1 MGCVFTTFRL
11 RRSQTPKAKTP
22 MIFEKQDYQQECIN
36 NIITLL
42 DGFDFKH
49 HDALNLKDCLSQ
61 FHATCEIPVKNL
73 SGKLNVD
80 ILMET
85 GTGKTFTYLNLIF
98 ALHKAYRQ
106 NKFIIFVPRKPI
118 LESVKQNIRLTK
130 DYFYLEFK
138 RHLKTYTYEGVK
150 SPSNIINHY
159 IKNQDELSVLLLTNS
174 AIDKGEK
181 NILNKNSETLFNTK
195 SIFENI
201 ADLKPISIID
211 EPHLL
216 KGEAFGKYFSKIG
229 ALYFRFGAT
238 FAKEKEHALSNV
250 AFCLDSISAFRNYLV
265 KQIRIHSITQDA
277 QSPFLLNADSKSA
290 KIAFYKA
297 GILKQITLSKGE
309 DLGKINASFNGV
321 SLVKTTKDKAYLSDG
336 TTLEKKSSYKLAQD
350 EISALLEKAIDL
362 HFEKEAFLFDQDI
375 KALSLFFIPKIED
388 FRQIDNK
395 GTPFI
400 KAEFERLYKLKRA
413 SILARENLS
422 PSYKEY
428 LARDFDESGNLRVH
442 QGYFS
447 GDSVALNKGKKESKK
462 EDIEAND
469 IKMILSE
476 KEKLLSFQTP
486 LRFIFSV
493 WALQEGWD
501 NPNIFTLIKLA
512 NSTSETS
519 RHQQVGR
526 GLRIALNQEGKR
538 VTHGFLKGNDNAFY
552 KINHLDM
559 LVSGE
564 EVGFM
569 EGLQKE
575 IETSSFIGVASAL
588 DREILANL
596 GLNERKINQFCDAL
610 ETLNAVEFD
619 GTNNAYKIIAPICE
633 TMQNNEERI
642 KDFLS
647 DEEYHA
653 VLSAFKMAENP
664 TNKRDQIINANQP
677 PEKVKIRQ
685 NLAKEFKELWQ
696 IINAQ
701 SQLSYQNIQKTK
713 LIESIAKAFNESCV
727 MCEAIIF
734 ESKRYDPQTNR
745 IITEPSSTLK
755 IKNYANA
762 LQKEI
767 NMLLLDFAKDERL
780 PLKFTLELYNALN
793 KEHFTN
799 SPKKAFKLLKGI
811 IKDKLHENLLSCVS
825 YGFCQNAFFNTA
837 FDKTDP
843 LYCEDGSPKN
853 EIEKHK
859 LGKYKSA
866 QTPSQN
872 YLYDTIIYDSKI
884 EEEVSKEGMQTLE
897 GKSIEVFAK
906 LPKFKIPTPYKNY
919 EPDFAYLLKDEK
931 GAKIFFVCETK
942 GYEKESDIPQDE
954 KRKMDYAKKFFET
967 LSQNLKNAKKEIRVV
982 FATRINKQDLLS
994 ALKNALKET
1003 P

>member
-1 MGCVFTTFRL
+1 
-11 RRSQTPKAKTP
+11 

-42 DGFDFKH
+42 DGFDFKR

-61 FHATCEIPVKNL
+61 FHTACEIPVKNL

-80 ILMET
+80 VLMET

-98 ALHKAYRQ
+98 VLHKAYGQ
-106 NKFIIFVPRKPI
+106 NKFIIFVPRKAI

-138 RHLKTYTYEGVK
+138 RHLKTYTYEGAK

-174 AIDKGEK
+174 AIDKEG

-216 KGEAFGKYFSKIG
+216 KGEAFGKYFGKIG

-238 FAKEKEHALSNV
+238 FAQEKEHALSNV

-265 KQIRIHSITQDA
+265 KQIRIHSVMQDS

-321 SLVKTTKDKAYLSDG
+321 SLVKITKDKAYLSDG
-336 TTLEKKSSYKLAQD
+336 TTLEKASYKLTQD
-350 EISALLEKAIDL
+350 EISTLLEKAIDL

-400 KAEFERLYKLKRA
+400 KTEFERLYKLKRT

-428 LARDFDESGNLRVH
+428 LKRDFDESGNLRVH

-447 GDSVALNKGKKESKK
+447 GDSIALNKGKKESSK
-462 EDIEAND
+462 ENIEAND

-564 EVGFM
+564 EVGFI

-575 IETSSFIGVASAL
+575 IEASSFIGGGSAL
-588 DREILANL
+588 DREILAKL
-596 GLNERKINQFCDAL
+596 GLNEKKINQFCDAL

-619 GTNNAYKIIAPICE
+619 ETNNAYKIIAPICE

-642 KDFLS
+642 KRFLS

-653 VLSAFKMAENP
+653 VLSAFKIAENP
-664 TNKRDQIINANQP
+664 TNKRDQVINANQSQ
-677 PEKVKIRQ
+677 EKVKIRQ

-696 IINAQ
+696 TINAQ
-701 SQLSYQNIQKTK
+701 SRINYQNIQKTK
-713 LIESIAKAFNESCV
+713 LIESIAKTFNESCV

-734 ESKRYDPQTNR
+734 ESQWYDPKTNR
-745 IITEPSSTLK
+745 IITEPSSALK
-755 IKNYANA
+755 TKNYANA

-767 NMLLLDFAKDERL
+767 NALLLDFAKDELL

-799 SPKKAFKLLKGI
+799 SPKNAFKLLKGI

-825 YGFCQNAFFNTA
+825 YEFCQNAFSNTA

-843 LYCEDGSPKN
+843 LYCEDGSPKT
-853 EIEKHK
+853 EIEKHQ
-859 LGKYKSA
+859 LGKYKSV

-884 EEEVSKEGMQTLE
+884 EEEVSKESVQTLE

-919 EPDFAYLLKDEK
+919 EPDFAYLIKDEK

-954 KRKMDYAKKFFET
+954 KRKMDYAKIFFKT
-967 LSQNLKNAKKEIRVV
+967 LSQNLKNAKIRVV
-982 FATRINKQDLLS
+982 FATRINQQDLFNT
-994 ALKNALKET
+994 LKNALKET

>member
-1 MGCVFTTFRL
+1 
-11 RRSQTPKAKTP
+11 
-22 MIFEKQDYQQECIN
+22 MIFEKQDYQQECVN

-49 HDALNLKDCLSQ
+49 HDALNLKDCLNQ
-61 FHATCEIPVKNL
+61 FHTACEIPVKNL

-80 ILMET
+80 VLMET

-98 ALHKAYRQ
+98 ALHKAYGQ
-106 NKFIIFVPRKPI
+106 NKFIIFVPRKAI

-138 RHLKTYTYEGVK
+138 RHLKTYTYEGDK
-150 SPSNIINHY
+150 SQSNIINHY

-181 NILNKNSETLFNTK
+181 NILNKNSENLFNAK

-216 KGEAFGKYFSKIG
+216 KGEAFGKYFGKIG
-229 ALYFRFGAT
+229 TLYFRFGAT
-238 FAKEKEHALSNV
+238 FAQEKEHALSNV

-265 KQIRIHSITQDA
+265 KQIRIHSVMQDS

-321 SLVKTTKDKAYLSDG
+321 SLVKITKDKAYLSDG
-336 TTLEKKSSYKLAQD
+336 ATLEKASYKLTQD
-350 EISALLEKAIDL
+350 EISTLLEKAIDL
-362 HFEKEAFLFDQDI
+362 HFEKEASLFDKNI

-395 GTPFI
+395 GAPFI
-400 KAEFERLYKLKRA
+400 KTEFERLYKLKRA
-413 SILARENLS
+413 SILADAGLS

-447 GDSVALNKGKKESKK
+447 GDSVALNKGRKESNK
-462 EDIEAND
+462 ESIEAND

-501 NPNIFTLIKLA
+501 NPNIFTLVKLA

-526 GLRIALNQEGKR
+526 GLRIALNQESKC
-538 VTHGFLKGNDNAFY
+538 VTHGFLKGNDDAFY
-552 KINHLDM
+552 EINHLDM

-575 IETSSFIGVASAL
+575 IEASSFIGGGNTL
-588 DREILANL
+588 DREDLAKL

-619 GTNNAYKIIAPICE
+619 ETNNAYKIIAPICE
-633 TMQNNEERI
+633 TMQNNEKTI

-647 DEEYHA
+647 DEEYFA

-664 TNKRDQIINANQP
+664 TNKRNQVINANQSQ
-677 PEKVKIRQ
+677 EKVKIRQ

-696 IINAQ
+696 TINAQ
-701 SQLSYQNIQKTK
+701 SRISYQNIQKTK
-713 LIESIAKAFNESCV
+713 LIESIAKAFNESHV
-727 MCEAIIF
+727 SAEVIKF
-734 ESKRYDPQTNR
+734 ESQWYDPQTNR
-745 IITEPSSTLK
+745 IITEPSSALK
-755 IKNYANA
+755 TKNYANA

-767 NMLLLDFAKDERL
+767 NALLLDFAKDESL

-799 SPKKAFKLLKGI
+799 SPKNAFKLLKGI
-811 IKDKLHENLLSCVS
+811 IKDELHANLLSCVS
-825 YGFCQNAFFNTA
+825 YEFCQNAFSNTA

-843 LYCEDGSPKN
+843 LYFEYGSPKN
-853 EIEKHK
+853 EVEKHQ

-884 EEEVSKEGMQTLE
+884 EEEVSKEQVKVE

-919 EPDFAYLLKDEK
+919 EPDFAYLIKDEK

-942 GYEKESDIPQDE
+942 GYEKESDIPKDE
-954 KRKMDYAKKFFET
+954 QRKIEYAKKFFET
-967 LSQNLKNAKKEIRVV
+967 LSQNLKNAKIRVV
-982 FATRINKQDLLS
+982 FATRINQQDLLS
-994 ALKNALKET
+994 ALKNALKDT
-1003 P
+1003 Q

>member
-1 MGCVFTTFRL
+1 
-11 RRSQTPKAKTP
+11 

-61 FHATCEIPVKNL
+61 FHTACEISVKNL

-80 ILMET
+80 VLMET

-98 ALHKAYRQ
+98 ALHKAYGQ
-106 NKFIIFVPRKPI
+106 NKFIIFVPRKAI

-138 RHLKTYTYEGVK
+138 RHLKTYTYEGDK
-150 SPSNIINHY
+150 SQSNIINHY
-159 IKNQDELSVLLLTNS
+159 LKNQDELSVLLLTNS

-181 NILNKNSETLFNTK
+181 NILNKNSENLFNTK

-216 KGEAFGKYFSKIG
+216 KGEAFGKYLYKIG
-229 ALYFRFGAT
+229 TLYFRFGAT

-265 KQIRIHSITQDA
+265 KQVRVHSVMQDA

-321 SLVKTTKDKAYLSDG
+321 SLVKITKDKAYLSDG
-336 TTLEKKSSYKLAQD
+336 ATLEKASYKLAQD
-350 EISALLEKAIDL
+350 EISTLLEKAIDL
-362 HFEKEAFLFDQDI
+362 HFEKEAFLFDENI

-400 KAEFERLYKLKRA
+400 KTEFERLYKLKRA
-413 SILARENLS
+413 SILKNEDLS

-447 GDSVALNKGKKESKK
+447 GDSIALNKGKKESNK
-462 EDIEAND
+462 ENIEAND

-526 GLRIALNQEGKR
+526 GLRIAINQEGKR

-552 KINHLDM
+552 KINYLDM

-564 EVGFM
+564 EVGFI

-575 IETSSFIGVASAL
+575 IEASSFIGGGSAL
-588 DREILANL
+588 DREDLAKL

-619 GTNNAYKIIAPICE
+619 ETNNAYKIIAPIYE
-633 TMQNNEERI
+633 TMQNNEEKI
-642 KDFLS
+642 KSFLS
-647 DEEYHA
+647 DEEYHT
-653 VLSAFKMAENP
+653 VLSAFKMDENP
-664 TNKRDQIINANQP
+664 TNKRDQVINANQSQ
-677 PEKVKIRQ
+677 EKVKIRQ

-696 IINAQ
+696 TINAQ
-701 SQLSYQNIQKTK
+701 SRISYQNIQKTK

-734 ESKRYDPQTNR
+734 ESQWYDPKTNR

-755 IKNYANA
+755 IRDYANA

-767 NMLLLDFAKDERL
+767 NALLLDFAKDERL

-799 SPKKAFKLLKGI
+799 SPKNAFKLLKGI
-811 IKDKLHENLLSCVS
+811 IKDKLHANLLSCVS
-825 YGFCQNAFFNTA
+825 YEFCQNAFSNTA

-843 LYCEDGSPKN
+843 LYFEDGSPKT
-853 EIEKHK
+853 EIEKHQ

-884 EEEVSKEGMQTLE
+884 EEEVSKERVQVE
-897 GKSIEVFAK
+897 YKSIEVFAK

-942 GYEKESDIPQDE
+942 GYEKESDIPPDE

>member
-1 MGCVFTTFRL
+1 
-11 RRSQTPKAKTP
+11 

-42 DGFDFKH
+42 DGFDFKC

-61 FHATCEIPVKNL
+61 FHTACEIPVKNL

-80 ILMET
+80 VLMET

-98 ALHKAYRQ
+98 ALHKAYKQ
-106 NKFIIFVPRKPI
+106 NKFIIFVPRKAI

-138 RHLKTYTYEGVK
+138 RHLKTYTYEGDK
-150 SPSNIINHY
+150 SQSNIINHY

-181 NILNKNSETLFNTK
+181 NILNKNSETLFNAK

-216 KGEAFGKYFSKIG
+216 KGEAFGKYFGKIG
-229 ALYFRFGAT
+229 TLYFRFGAT
-238 FAKEKEHALSNV
+238 FAQEKEHALSNV

-265 KQIRIHSITQDA
+265 KQIRVHSITQDA

-321 SLVKTTKDKAYLSDG
+321 SLVKITKDKAYLSDG
-336 TTLEKKSSYKLAQD
+336 ATLEKASYKLTQD
-350 EISALLEKAIDL
+350 EISTLLEKAIDL

-400 KAEFERLYKLKRA
+400 KTEFERLYKLKRA

-428 LARDFDESGNLRVH
+428 LKRDFDESGNLRVH

-447 GDSVALNKGKKESKK
+447 GDSIALNKGKKESNK
-462 EDIEAND
+462 ESIEAND

-538 VTHGFLKGNDNAFY
+538 VTHGFLKGNDSAFY
-552 KINHLDM
+552 EINHLDM

-575 IETSSFIGVASAL
+575 IEASSFIGGGNTL
-588 DREILANL
+588 DREDLAKL
-596 GLNERKINQFCDAL
+596 GLNERKINQFCDTL

-619 GTNNAYKIIAPICE
+619 ETNNAYKIIAPICE
-633 TMQNNEERI
+633 TMQNNEEVI

-647 DEEYHA
+647 DEEYCA

-664 TNKRDQIINANQP
+664 TNKRDQVINANQSQ
-677 PEKVKIRQ
+677 EKVKIRQ

-696 IINAQ
+696 TINAQ
-701 SQLSYQNIQKTK
+701 SRISYQNIQKTK
-713 LIESIAKAFNESCV
+713 LIESIAKAFNESHV
-727 MCEAIIF
+727 SAEVIKF
-734 ESKRYDPQTNR
+734 ESQWYDPKTNR
-745 IITEPSSTLK
+745 IITEPSSALK
-755 IKNYANA
+755 TKNYANA

-767 NMLLLDFAKDERL
+767 NALLLDFAKDEHL

-799 SPKKAFKLLKGI
+799 SPKNAFKLLKGI
-811 IKDKLHENLLSCVS
+811 IKDELHANLLSCVS
-825 YGFCQNAFFNTA
+825 YEFCQNAFSNTA

-843 LYCEDGSPKN
+843 LYFEDGSPKT
-853 EIEKHK
+853 EIEKHQ
-859 LGKYKSA
+859 LGKYKST

-872 YLYDTIIYDSKI
+872 YLYDAIIYDSKI
-884 EEEVSKEGMQTLE
+884 EEEVSKERVKVE

-919 EPDFAYLLKDEK
+919 EPDFAYLLKDNK

-942 GYEKESDIPQDE
+942 GYEKESDIPKNEQ
-954 KRKMDYAKKFFET
+954 RKIEYAKIFFET
-967 LSQNLKNAKKEIRVV
+967 LSQNLKNAKKEIRVI
-982 FATRINKQDLLS
+982 FATRINQQDLFNT
-994 ALKNALKET
+994 LKNALKDT
-1003 P
+1003 Q

>member
-1 MGCVFTTFRL
+1 
-11 RRSQTPKAKTP
+11 
-22 MIFEKQDYQQECIN
+22 MIFEKQDYQQECIY

-42 DGFDFKH
+42 DGFDFKR

-61 FHATCEIPVKNL
+61 FHAACEIPVKNL

-98 ALHKAYRQ
+98 ALHKAYGQ
-106 NKFIIFVPRKPI
+106 NKFIIFVPRKAI

-159 IKNQDELSVLLLTNS
+159 LKNQDELSVLLLTNS
-174 AIDKGEK
+174 AIDKEG
-181 NILNKNSETLFNTK
+181 NILNKNSENLFNTK

-265 KQIRIHSITQDA
+265 KQIRIHSVMQDV
-277 QSPFLLNADSKSA
+277 QSPSLLNADSKSA

-321 SLVKTTKDKAYLSDG
+321 SLVKTTKDKAYLING
-336 TTLEKKSSYKLAQD
+336 ATLEKASYKLTQD
-350 EISALLEKAIDL
+350 EISTLLEKAIDL
-362 HFEKEAFLFDQDI
+362 HFEKEAFLFDQNI

-388 FRQIDNK
+388 FRSIQSK
-395 GTPFI
+395 GAPPFI
-400 KAEFERLYKLKRA
+400 KTEFERLYKLKRA
-413 SILARENLS
+413 SILTKENLS
-422 PSYKEY
+422 PNYREY
-428 LARDFDESGNLRVH
+428 LKRDFDDSGNLRIH

-447 GDSVALNKGKKESKK
+447 GDSIALNKGKKESSK
-462 EDIEAND
+462 ENIEAND

-486 LRFIFSV
+486 LRFSV

-538 VTHGFLKGNDNAFY
+538 VTHGFLKANDDIFY

-575 IETSSFIGVASAL
+575 IEASSFIGGGSAL
-588 DREILANL
+588 DRENLAKL
-596 GLNERKINQFCDAL
+596 GLNERKIDQFCDAL

-619 GTNNAYKIIAPICE
+619 ETNNAYKIIAPICE
-633 TMQNNEERI
+633 TMQNNEEKI
-642 KDFLS
+642 KSFLS

-653 VLSAFKMAENP
+653 VLSAFKMAEDP

-701 SQLSYQNIQKTK
+701 SQLSYQNIQKNK
-713 LIESIAKAFNESCV
+713 LIESIAKAFNESQV
-727 MCEAIIF
+727 THEVITF
-734 ESKRYDPQTNR
+734 ESKRYDAKTNQ
-745 IITEPSSTLK
+745 IITEQSNTLK

-767 NMLLLDFAKDERL
+767 SALLLDFAKDERL
-780 PLKFTLELYNALN
+780 PLKFTLELYNA
-793 KEHFTN
+793 F
-799 SPKKAFKLLKGI
+799 
-811 IKDKLHENLLSCVS
+811 
-825 YGFCQNAFFNTA
+825 
-837 FDKTDP
+837 
-843 LYCEDGSPKN
+843 
-853 EIEKHK
+853 
-859 LGKYKSA
+859 
-866 QTPSQN
+866 
-872 YLYDTIIYDSKI
+872 
-884 EEEVSKEGMQTLE
+884 
-897 GKSIEVFAK
+897 
-906 LPKFKIPTPYKNY
+906 
-919 EPDFAYLLKDEK
+919 
-931 GAKIFFVCETK
+931 
-942 GYEKESDIPQDE
+942 
-954 KRKMDYAKKFFET
+954 
-967 LSQNLKNAKKEIRVV
+967 
-982 FATRINKQDLLS
+982 
-994 ALKNALKET
+994 
-1003 P
+1003 

>member
-1 MGCVFTTFRL
+1 
-11 RRSQTPKAKTP
+11 

-36 NIITLL
+36 NIVTLL
-42 DGFDFKH
+42 DGFDFKR

-61 FHATCEIPVKNL
+61 FHATCEIPVRNL

-98 ALHKAYRQ
+98 ALHKAYKQ
-106 NKFIIFVPRKPI
+106 NKFIIFVPRKAI

-138 RHLKTYTYEGVK
+138 RHLKTYTYEGDK

-181 NILNKNSETLFNTK
+181 NILNKNSENLFNTK

-250 AFCLDSISAFRNYLV
+250 SFCLDSISAFRNYLV
-265 KQIRIHSITQDA
+265 KQIRIHSVMQDA

-309 DLGKINASFNGV
+309 DLGKIGASFNGV
-321 SLVKTTKDKAYLSDG
+321 SLVKTTKDKAYLSNG
-336 TTLEKKSSYKLAQD
+336 ATLEKASYKLTQD
-350 EISALLEKAIDL
+350 EISTLLEKAIDL
-362 HFEKEAFLFDQDI
+362 HFEKEAFLFEQNI

-400 KAEFERLYKLKRA
+400 KTEFERLYKLKRA
-413 SILARENLS
+413 SILAKEDLS
-422 PSYKEY
+422 PSYREY
-428 LARDFDESGNLRVH
+428 LKRDFDESGNLRVH

-447 GDSVALNKGKKESKK
+447 GDSIAFNKGKKESGK
-462 EDIEAND
+462 ENIEAND

-538 VTHGFLKGNDNAFY
+538 VTHGFLKGNDDAFY

-559 LVSGE
+559 LVSSE

-575 IETSSFIGVASAL
+575 IEASSFIGGGSAL
-588 DREILANL
+588 DREILARL
-596 GLNERKINQFCDAL
+596 GLNERKINKFCDAL

-619 GTNNAYKIIAPICE
+619 ETNNAYKIIAPICE
-633 TMQNNEERI
+633 IMQNNEERI
-642 KDFLS
+642 KSFLS
-647 DEEYHA
+647 DEEYRA
-653 VLSAFKMAENP
+653 VLSAFKMAEDP

-696 IINAQ
+696 TINVQ
-701 SQLSYQNIQKTK
+701 SQLSYQNIQKNK
-713 LIESIAKAFNESCV
+713 LIESIVKAFNESHV

-734 ESKRYDPQTNR
+734 ESKRYDAKTNK
-745 IITEPSSTLK
+745 IITEQSNTLK
-755 IKNYANA
+755 IKNYAND

-767 NMLLLDFAKDERL
+767 NALLLDFAKDERL

-799 SPKKAFKLLKGI
+799 SPKKAFKLLKDI
-811 IKDKLHENLLSCVS
+811 IKDKLHANLLSCVS
-825 YGFCQNAFFNTA
+825 YGFCQNAFSNTT

-866 QTPSQN
+866 QTPSPN

-884 EEEVSKEGMQTLE
+884 EEEVSKERVQTLE
-897 GKSIEVFAK
+897 GKSVEVFAK

-919 EPDFAYLLKDEK
+919 EPDFAYLIKDEK

-942 GYEKESDIPQDE
+942 GYEKESDIPPDE

-1003 P
+1003 L

>member
-1 MGCVFTTFRL
+1 
-11 RRSQTPKAKTP
+11 

-42 DGFDFKH
+42 DGFDFKC

-61 FHATCEIPVKNL
+61 FHTACEIPVKNL

-80 ILMET
+80 VLMET

-98 ALHKAYRQ
+98 ALHKAYKQ
-106 NKFIIFVPRKPI
+106 NKFIIFVPRKAI

-138 RHLKTYTYEGVK
+138 RHLKTYTYEGDK
-150 SPSNIINHY
+150 SQSNIINHY

-181 NILNKNSETLFNTK
+181 NILNKNSENLFNAK

-216 KGEAFGKYFSKIG
+216 KGEAFGKYFGKIG

-265 KQIRIHSITQDA
+265 KQIRIHSVMQDV

-321 SLVKTTKDKAYLSDG
+321 SLVKTTKDKVYLSDG
-336 TTLEKKSSYKLAQD
+336 VTLEKASYKLAQD
-350 EISALLEKAIDL
+350 EISTLLEKAIDL
-362 HFEKEAFLFDQDI
+362 HFEKEAFLFDQNI

-400 KAEFERLYKLKRA
+400 KTEFERLYKLKRA
-413 SILARENLS
+413 SILAKENLS

-447 GDSVALNKGKKESKK
+447 GDSIALNKGKKESNK
-462 EDIEAND
+462 ESIEAND

-538 VTHGFLKGNDNAFY
+538 VTHGFLKGNDSAFY
-552 KINHLDM
+552 EINHLDM

-564 EVGFM
+564 EVGFI
-569 EGLQKE
+569 EDLQKE
-575 IETSSFIGVASAL
+575 IEASSFIGGGSAL
-588 DREILANL
+588 DREILARL
-596 GLNERKINQFCDAL
+596 GLNERKINKFCDVL

-619 GTNNAYKIIAPICE
+619 ETNNAYKIIAPICE
-633 TMQNNEERI
+633 TMQNNEEKI
-642 KDFLS
+642 KSFLS
-647 DEEYHA
+647 DEEYRA

-664 TNKRDQIINANQP
+664 TNKRNQIINANQP

-696 IINAQ
+696 AINAQ

-713 LIESIAKAFNESCV
+713 LIESIAKAFNESHV

-745 IITEPSSTLK
+745 IITEQSSTLK
-755 IKNYANA
+755 IRDYANA

-767 NMLLLDFAKDERL
+767 NVLLLDFAKDERL

-811 IKDKLHENLLSCVS
+811 IKDELHANLLSCVS
-825 YGFCQNAFFNTA
+825 YEFCQNAFSNTA

-843 LYCEDGSPKN
+843 LYFEDGSPKT
-853 EIEKHK
+853 EVEKHQ
-859 LGKYKSA
+859 LGKYKSV

-872 YLYDTIIYDSKI
+872 YLYNTIIYDSKI
-884 EEEVSKEGMQTLE
+884 EEEVSKERVKIE
-897 GKSIEVFAK
+897 DKSIEVFAK

-919 EPDFAYLLKDEK
+919 EPDFAYLIKDEK

-954 KRKMDYAKKFFET
+954 KRKMDYAKIFFKT
-967 LSQNLKNAKKEIRVV
+967 LSENLKNAKKEIRVV
-982 FATRINKQDLLS
+982 FATRINQQDLFNT
-994 ALKNALKET
+994 LKNALKET

>member
-1 MGCVFTTFRL
+1 
-11 RRSQTPKAKTP
+11 

-42 DGFDFKH
+42 DGFDFKR
-49 HDALNLKDCLSQ
+49 HDALNLKDCLNQ
-61 FHATCEIPVKNL
+61 FHAACEIPVKNL

-80 ILMET
+80 VLMET

-98 ALHKAYRQ
+98 ALHKAYGQ
-106 NKFIIFVPRKPI
+106 NKFIIFVPRKAI

-174 AIDKGEK
+174 AIDKEG
-181 NILNKNSETLFNTK
+181 NILNKNSENLFNTK

-265 KQIRIHSITQDA
+265 KQIRIHSAMQDV

-309 DLGKINASFNGV
+309 DLGKIGASFSGV
-321 SLVKTTKDKAYLSDG
+321 SLVKTTKDKVYLSDG
-336 TTLEKKSSYKLAQD
+336 ATLEKASYKLAQD
-350 EISALLEKAIDL
+350 EISTLLEKAIDL
-362 HFEKEAFLFDQDI
+362 HFEKEAFLFDQNI

-388 FRQIDNK
+388 FRSIQGKD
-395 GTPFI
+395 TPFI
-400 KAEFERLYKLKRA
+400 KTEFERLYKLKRV
-413 SILARENLS
+413 SILIKENLS
-422 PSYKEY
+422 PNYREY
-428 LARDFDESGNLRVH
+428 LKRDFDDSGNLRVH

-447 GDSVALNKGKKESKK
+447 GDSIALNKGKKESSK
-462 EDIEAND
+462 ENIEAND

-538 VTHGFLKGNDNAFY
+538 VTHGFLKANDDAFY

-575 IETSSFIGVASAL
+575 IEASSFISGGSAL
-588 DREILANL
+588 DRENLANL
-596 GLNERKINQFCDAL
+596 GLNERKINKFCDAL

-619 GTNNAYKIIAPICE
+619 ETNNAYKIIAPIYE

-664 TNKRDQIINANQP
+664 TNKRDQVINANQS

-713 LIESIAKAFNESCV
+713 LIESIAKAFNESHV
-727 MCEAIIF
+727 SAEIIKF
-734 ESKRYDPQTNR
+734 ESKRYDPKTNK
-745 IITEPSSTLK
+745 IITEQSNTLK

-767 NMLLLDFAKDERL
+767 NALLLDFAKDERL

-825 YGFCQNAFFNTA
+825 YGFCQNAFSNTA

-843 LYCEDGSPKN
+843 LYCEDGLPKT

-866 QTPSQN
+866 QTPSPN

-884 EEEVSKEGMQTLE
+884 EEEVSEERVQTLE
-897 GKSIEVFAK
+897 GKSVEVFAK

-931 GAKIFFVCETK
+931 GTKIFFVCETK
-942 GYEKESDIPQDE
+942 GYEKESDIPPDE
-954 KRKMDYAKKFFET
+954 KRKIEYAKKFFET

-994 ALKNALKET
+994 ALKRALKET

>member
-1 MGCVFTTFRL
+1 
-11 RRSQTPKAKTP
+11 
-22 MIFEKQDYQQECIN
+22 MIFEKQDYQQECVN

-42 DGFDFKH
+42 DGFDFKRH
-49 HDALNLKDCLSQ
+49 NALNLKDCLSQ
-61 FHATCEIPVKNL
+61 FHAACEIPVKNL

-98 ALHKAYRQ
+98 ALHKAYKQ
-106 NKFIIFVPRKPI
+106 NKFIIFVPRKAI

-138 RHLKTYTYEGVK
+138 RHLKTYTYEGIK
-150 SPSNIINHY
+150 SQSNIINHY

-174 AIDKGEK
+174 AIDKEG

-265 KQIRIHSITQDA
+265 KQIRIHSVMQDA

-321 SLVKTTKDKAYLSDG
+321 SLVKIAKDKAYLSDG
-336 TTLEKKSSYKLAQD
+336 TTLEKKSSYKLTQD
-350 EISALLEKAIDL
+350 EISTLLEKAIDL
-362 HFEKEAFLFDQDI
+362 HFEKEAFLFDQNI
-375 KALSLFFIPKIED
+375 KALSLFFIPQIED

-395 GTPFI
+395 GAPFI
-400 KAEFERLYKLKRA
+400 KTEFERLYIRKRD
-413 SILARENLS
+413 SILANENLS
-422 PSYKEY
+422 PSYREY
-428 LARDFDESGNLRVH
+428 LKRDFDESGNLRVH

-447 GDSVALNKGKKESKK
+447 GDSAMLNKGRKESSK
-462 EDIEAND
+462 ENIEAND

-512 NSTSETS
+512 NSASETS

-526 GLRIALNQEGKR
+526 GLRIAINQEGKR

-552 KINHLDM
+552 KINYLDM

-564 EVGFM
+564 EVGFI

-575 IETSSFIGVASAL
+575 IEASSFIGSGNAL
-588 DREILANL
+588 DREDLAKL
-596 GLNERKINQFCDAL
+596 GLNEREINKFCDAL
-610 ETLNAVEFD
+610 ERLKAVEFD
-619 GTNNAYKIIAPICE
+619 ETNNAYKIIAPICE
-633 TMQNNEERI
+633 TIQNNEEMI
-642 KDFLS
+642 KSFLN

-664 TNKRDQIINANQP
+664 TNKRDQIINANQNQ
-677 PEKVKIRQ
+677 EKVKIRQ

-696 IINAQ
+696 TINAQ
-701 SQLSYQNIQKTK
+701 SHISYQNIQKTK
-713 LIESIAKAFNESCV
+713 LIESIAKAFNESHV
-727 MCEAIIF
+727 SAEVIKF
-734 ESKRYDPQTNR
+734 ESKRYDPKTNR
-745 IITEPSSTLK
+745 IITEESSSVLK
-755 IKNYANA
+755 AKNYANA

-767 NMLLLDFAKDERL
+767 NALLLDFAKDESL

-811 IKDKLHENLLSCVS
+811 IKDELHANLLSCVS
-825 YGFCQNAFFNTA
+825 YGFCQNAFSSTA

-843 LYCEDGSPKN
+843 LYFEDGSPKT

-884 EEEVSKEGMQTLE
+884 EEEVSKESVQKVE
-897 GKSIEVFAK
+897 DRSIEVFAK
-906 LPKFKIPTPYKNY
+906 LPKFKIPTPYKDY
-919 EPDFAYLLKDEK
+919 EPDFAYLLKDNK

-942 GYEKESDIPQDE
+942 GYEKESDIPQNE
-954 KRKMDYAKKFFET
+954 RRKIEYAKIFFET
-967 LSQNLKNAKKEIRVV
+967 LSENLKKAKKEIRVV
-982 FATRINKQDLLS
+982 FATRINKQDLLNT
-994 ALKNALKET
+994 LKNALKET

>member
-1 MGCVFTTFRL
+1 
-11 RRSQTPKAKTP
+11 

-42 DGFDFKH
+42 DGFDFRR
-49 HDALNLKDCLSQ
+49 HDALNLKDCLNQ
-61 FHATCEIPVKNL
+61 FHAACEIPVKNL
-73 SGKLNVD
+73 SGKLNID

-98 ALHKAYRQ
+98 ALHKAYGQ
-106 NKFIIFVPRKPI
+106 NKFIIFVPRKAI

-138 RHLKTYTYEGVK
+138 RHLKTYTYEGAK

-174 AIDKGEK
+174 AIDKEG

-216 KGEAFGKYFSKIG
+216 KGEAFGKYFGKIG

-265 KQIRIHSITQDA
+265 KQIRIHSVMQDS
-277 QSPFLLNADSKSA
+277 QSPFLLNSDSKSA

-321 SLVKTTKDKAYLSDG
+321 SLVKITKDKAYLSDG
-336 TTLEKKSSYKLAQD
+336 TTLEKASYKLTQD
-350 EISALLEKAIDL
+350 EISTLLEKAIDL

-400 KAEFERLYKLKRA
+400 KTEFERLYKLKRT

-428 LARDFDESGNLRVH
+428 LKRDFDESGNLRVH

-447 GDSVALNKGKKESKK
+447 GDSIALNKGKKESSK
-462 EDIEAND
+462 ENIEAND

-564 EVGFM
+564 EVGFI

-575 IETSSFIGVASAL
+575 IEASSFIGGGSTL
-588 DREILANL
+588 DREILAKL
-596 GLNERKINQFCDAL
+596 GLNEKKINQFCDAL

-619 GTNNAYKIIAPICE
+619 ETNNAYKIIAPICE

-642 KDFLS
+642 KRFLS

-653 VLSAFKMAENP
+653 VLSAFKIAENP
-664 TNKRDQIINANQP
+664 TNKRDQVINANQSQ
-677 PEKVKIRQ
+677 EKVKIRQ

-696 IINAQ
+696 TINAQ
-701 SQLSYQNIQKTK
+701 SRISYQNIQKTK
-713 LIESIAKAFNESCV
+713 LIESIAKAFNESHV
-727 MCEAIIF
+727 SAEVIKF
-734 ESKRYDPQTNR
+734 ESQWYDPKTNR
-745 IITEPSSTLK
+745 IITEPSSALK
-755 IKNYANA
+755 TKNYANA

-767 NMLLLDFAKDERL
+767 NVLLLDFAKDERL

-793 KEHFTN
+793 KEYFTN
-799 SPKKAFKLLKGI
+799 SPKNAFKLLKGI

-825 YGFCQNAFFNTA
+825 YGFCQNAFSNTA

-843 LYCEDGSPKN
+843 LYFEDGSPKT
-853 EIEKHK
+853 EIEKHQ

-884 EEEVSKEGMQTLE
+884 EEEVSKERVKVE
-897 GKSIEVFAK
+897 DKSIEVFAK

-919 EPDFAYLLKDEK
+919 EPDFAYLLKDNK

-942 GYEKESDIPQDE
+942 GYEKESDIPPDE
-954 KRKMDYAKKFFET
+954 KRKIEYAKKFFET
-967 LSQNLKNAKKEIRVV
+967 LSQNLKNAKIRVV
-982 FATRINKQDLLS
+982 FATRINQQDLFNT
-994 ALKNALKET
+994 LKNALKDRNDR
-1003 P
+1003 

>member
-1 MGCVFTTFRL
+1 
-11 RRSQTPKAKTP
+11 

-42 DGFDFKH
+42 DGFDFKR

-61 FHATCEIPVKNL
+61 FHAACEIPVKNL

-80 ILMET
+80 VLMET

-98 ALHKAYRQ
+98 ALHKAYGQ

-159 IKNQDELSVLLLTNS
+159 LKNQDELSVLLLTNS
-174 AIDKGEK
+174 AIDKEG
-181 NILNKNSETLFNTK
+181 NILNKNSENLFNTK

-277 QSPFLLNADSKSA
+277 QSPFLLSADSKSA

-336 TTLEKKSSYKLAQD
+336 ATLEKASYKLAQD
-350 EISALLEKAIDL
+350 EISTLLEKAIDL

-388 FRQIDNK
+388 FRSIQGK

-400 KAEFERLYKLKRA
+400 KTEFERLYKLKRA
-413 SILARENLS
+413 SILTKENLS

-447 GDSVALNKGKKESKK
+447 GDSIVLNKGKKESNK
-462 EDIEAND
+462 ENIEAND

-486 LRFIFSV
+486 LRFIFGV

-538 VTHGFLKGNDNAFY
+538 VTHGFLKGNDDAFY

-564 EVGFM
+564 EVGFI

-575 IETSSFIGVASAL
+575 IEASSFIGGGSAL
-588 DREILANL
+588 DREKLANL
-596 GLNERKINQFCDAL
+596 GLNQKEFYQFCIELENSNAL
-610 ETLNAVEFD
+610 EFD
-619 GTNNAYKIIAPICE
+619 ETNDAYKIIAPIYE
-633 TMQNNEERI
+633 TMQNNEKI
-642 KDFLS
+642 KNLLGAEKFS
-647 DEEYHA
+647 A
-653 VLSAFKMAENP
+653 VLSAFKMAEDP

-701 SQLSYQNIQKTK
+701 SQLSYQNIQKNK
-713 LIESIAKAFNESCV
+713 LIESIAKAFNESQV
-727 MCEAIIF
+727 MHEAIIF
-734 ESKRYDPQTNR
+734 ESKRYDAKTNQ
-745 IITEPSSTLK
+745 IITEQSNTLK

-767 NMLLLDFAKDERL
+767 STLLLDFAKDERL

-825 YGFCQNAFFNTA
+825 YEFCQNAFSNTA

-843 LYCEDGSPKN
+843 LYCKDGSPKN

-859 LGKYKSA
+859 LGKYKSV

-872 YLYDTIIYDSKI
+872 YLYETIIYDSKI
-884 EEEVSKEGMQTLE
+884 EEEVSKESVQKVE
-897 GKSIEVFAK
+897 DRSIEVFAK

-954 KRKMDYAKKFFET
+954 KRKMEYAKIFFET

-994 ALKNALKET
+994 ALKSALKET

>member
-1 MGCVFTTFRL
+1 
-11 RRSQTPKAKTP
+11 

-42 DGFDFKH
+42 DGFDFKC

-61 FHATCEIPVKNL
+61 FHTACEIPVKNL

-80 ILMET
+80 VLMET

-98 ALHKAYRQ
+98 VLHKAYKQ
-106 NKFIIFVPRKPI
+106 NKFIIFVPRKAI

-138 RHLKTYTYEGVK
+138 RHLKTYTYEGDK
-150 SPSNIINHY
+150 SQSNIINHY

-174 AIDKGEK
+174 AIDKEG
-181 NILNKNSETLFNTK
+181 NILNKNSENLFNAK

-216 KGEAFGKYFSKIG
+216 KGEAFGKYFNKIG

-238 FAKEKEHALSNV
+238 FAQEKEHALSNV

-265 KQIRIHSITQDA
+265 KQIRIHSVMQDA

-309 DLGKINASFNGV
+309 DLGKIGTSFNGV
-321 SLVKTTKDKAYLSDG
+321 SLVKITKDKAYLSDG
-336 TTLEKKSSYKLAQD
+336 ATLEKASYKLTQD
-350 EISALLEKAIDL
+350 EISTLLEKAIDL

-400 KAEFERLYKLKRA
+400 KTEFERLYKLKRA

-428 LARDFDESGNLRVH
+428 LKRDFDESGNLRVH

-447 GDSVALNKGKKESKK
+447 GDSIALNKGKKESNK
-462 EDIEAND
+462 ESIEAND

-538 VTHGFLKGNDNAFY
+538 VTHGFLKGNDSAFY
-552 KINHLDM
+552 EINHLDM

-575 IETSSFIGVASAL
+575 IEASSFIGGGRAL
-588 DREILANL
+588 DRENLAKL

-619 GTNNAYKIIAPICE
+619 ETNNAYKIIASICE

-642 KDFLS
+642 KSLLS
-647 DEEYHA
+647 DEEYRA

-664 TNKRDQIINANQP
+664 ANKCDQVINANQSQ
-677 PEKVKIRQ
+677 EKVKIRQ

-696 IINAQ
+696 TINAQ

-755 IKNYANA
+755 IRDYANA

-767 NMLLLDFAKDERL
+767 NALLLDFAKDERL

-825 YGFCQNAFFNTA
+825 YGFCQNAFSNTA

-843 LYCEDGSPKN
+843 LYFEDGSPKN

-884 EEEVSKEGMQTLE
+884 EEEVSKERVKVE

-919 EPDFAYLLKDEK
+919 EPDFAYLIKDNK

-942 GYEKESDIPQDE
+942 GYEKESDIPPDE
-954 KRKMDYAKKFFET
+954 QRKIEYAKIFFET
-967 LSQNLKNAKKEIRVV
+967 LSQHLKNAKKEIRVV
-982 FATRINKQDLLS
+982 FATRINQQDLLS
-994 ALKNALKET
+994 ALKSALKET

>member
-1 MGCVFTTFRL
+1 
-11 RRSQTPKAKTP
+11 

-42 DGFDFKH
+42 DGFDFKC

-98 ALHKAYRQ
+98 ALHKAYGQ
-106 NKFIIFVPRKPI
+106 NKFIIFVPRKAI

-138 RHLKTYTYEGVK
+138 RHLKTYTYEGDK
-150 SPSNIINHY
+150 SQSNIINHY

-181 NILNKNSETLFNTK
+181 NILNKNSENLFNAK

-216 KGEAFGKYFSKIG
+216 KGEAFGKYFGKIG

-265 KQIRIHSITQDA
+265 KQIRIHSVMQDS

-309 DLGKINASFNGV
+309 DLGKIGVSFNGV
-321 SLVKTTKDKAYLSDG
+321 SLGKITKDKVYLSDG
-336 TTLEKKSSYKLAQD
+336 ATLEKASYKLTQD
-350 EISALLEKAIDL
+350 EISTLLEKAIDL
-362 HFEKEAFLFDQDI
+362 HFEKEASLFDKNI

-388 FRQIDNK
+388 FRQINNK
-395 GTPFI
+395 GAPFI
-400 KAEFERLYKLKRA
+400 KTEFERLYKLKRD
-413 SILARENLS
+413 SILADVGLS

-447 GDSVALNKGKKESKK
+447 GDSVALNKGRKESNK
-462 EDIEAND
+462 ESIEAND

-538 VTHGFLKGNDNAFY
+538 ITHGFLKGNDDAFY
-552 KINHLDM
+552 EINHLDM

-575 IETSSFIGVASAL
+575 IEASSFIGGGNTL
-588 DREILANL
+588 DREDLAKL
-596 GLNERKINQFCDAL
+596 GLNERKINKFCDML

-619 GTNNAYKIIAPICE
+619 ETNNAYKIIAPICE
-633 TMQNNEERI
+633 TMQNNEKTI

-647 DEEYHA
+647 DEEYCA

-664 TNKRDQIINANQP
+664 TNKRDQVINANQP
-677 PEKVKIRQ
+677 QEKVKIRQ

-696 IINAQ
+696 TINAQ
-701 SQLSYQNIQKTK
+701 SRISYQNIQKTK
-713 LIESIAKAFNESCV
+713 LIESIAKAFNESHV
-727 MCEAIIF
+727 STEVIKF
-734 ESKRYDPQTNR
+734 ESQWYDPQTNR
-745 IITEPSSTLK
+745 ITTEQSSTLK
-755 IKNYANA
+755 IRDYANA

-767 NMLLLDFAKDERL
+767 NALLLDFAKDESL

-799 SPKKAFKLLKGI
+799 SPKNAFKLLKGI
-811 IKDKLHENLLSCVS
+811 IKDELHANLLSCVS
-825 YGFCQNAFFNTA
+825 YGFCQNAFSNTA

-843 LYCEDGSPKN
+843 LYFEDGSPKN
-853 EIEKHK
+853 EIEKHQ

-884 EEEVSKEGMQTLE
+884 EEEVSKEQVKVE

-919 EPDFAYLLKDEK
+919 EPDFAYLLKDNK
-931 GAKIFFVCETK
+931 GTKIFFVCETK

-954 KRKMDYAKKFFET
+954 QRKIEYAKIFFET
-967 LSQNLKNAKKEIRVV
+967 LSQNLKNAKIRVV
-982 FATRINKQDLLS
+982 FATRINQQDLFNT
-994 ALKNALKET
+994 LKNALKDMQ
-1003 P
+1003 

>member
-1 MGCVFTTFRL
+1 
-11 RRSQTPKAKTP
+11 

-42 DGFDFKH
+42 DGFDFKRY
-49 HDALNLKDCLSQ
+49 DALNLKDCLNQ
-61 FHATCEIPVKNL
+61 FHAACEIPVKNL

-80 ILMET
+80 VLMET

-98 ALHKAYRQ
+98 ALHKAYGQ
-106 NKFIIFVPRKPI
+106 NKFIIFVPRKAI

-138 RHLKTYTYEGVK
+138 RHLKTYTYERVK

-159 IKNQDELSVLLLTNS
+159 LKNQDELSVLLLTNS
-174 AIDKGEK
+174 AIDKEG
-181 NILNKNSETLFNTK
+181 NILNKNSENLFNTK

-265 KQIRIHSITQDA
+265 KQIRIHSVMQDA

-321 SLVKTTKDKAYLSDG
+321 SLVKTIKDKAYLSDG
-336 TTLEKKSSYKLAQD
+336 ATLEKASYKLTQD
-350 EISALLEKAIDL
+350 EISTLLEKAIDL

-388 FRQIDNK
+388 FRSIQGK

-400 KAEFERLYKLKRA
+400 KTEFERLYKLKRA

-422 PSYKEY
+422 PSYREY
-428 LARDFDESGNLRVH
+428 LVRDFDDSGNLRVH

-447 GDSVALNKGKKESKK
+447 GDSIALNKGKKESSK
-462 EDIEAND
+462 ENIEAND

-526 GLRIALNQEGKR
+526 GLRIAINQEGKR
-538 VTHGFLKGNDNAFY
+538 VTHGFLKANDDIFY

-564 EVGFM
+564 EVGFI
-569 EGLQKE
+569 EDLQKE
-575 IETSSFIGVASAL
+575 IEASSFIGGGSAL
-588 DREILANL
+588 DREKLAKL

-619 GTNNAYKIIAPICE
+619 ETNNAYKIIAPIYE
-633 TMQNNEERI
+633 TMQNNEKI
-642 KDFLS
+642 KNLLGAEKFS
-647 DEEYHA
+647 A
-653 VLSAFKMAENP
+653 VLSAFKMAEDP

-696 IINAQ
+696 TINAQ

-713 LIESIAKAFNESCV
+713 LIESIAKAFNESHV
-727 MCEAIIF
+727 STEVIKI
-734 ESKRYDPQTNR
+734 ESKRYDPKTNK
-745 IITEPSSTLK
+745 IITEQSNTLK

-767 NMLLLDFAKDERL
+767 NALLLDFAKDECL

-811 IKDKLHENLLSCVS
+811 IKDELHANLLSCVS
-825 YGFCQNAFFNTA
+825 YGFCQNAFSNTA

-843 LYCEDGSPKN
+843 LYFEDGSPKT

-859 LGKYKSA
+859 LGKHKSV
-866 QTPSQN
+866 QTPSPN

-884 EEEVSKEGMQTLE
+884 EEEVSKEGVQQV
-897 GKSIEVFAK
+897 GDKSIEVFAK

-942 GYEKESDIPQDE
+942 GYEKESDIPPDE
-954 KRKMDYAKKFFET
+954 KRKMEYAKKFFET

-994 ALKNALKET
+994 VLKSALKET

>member
-1 MGCVFTTFRL
+1 
-11 RRSQTPKAKTP
+11 

-42 DGFDFKH
+42 DGFDFKR
-49 HDALNLKDCLSQ
+49 HDALNLKDCLNQ
-61 FHATCEIPVKNL
+61 FHAACEIPVKNL

-80 ILMET
+80 VLMET

-98 ALHKAYRQ
+98 ALHKAYGQ

-150 SPSNIINHY
+150 SQSNIINHY

-174 AIDKGEK
+174 AIDKEG
-181 NILNKNSETLFNTK
+181 NILNKNSENLFNTK

-265 KQIRIHSITQDA
+265 KQIRIHSVMQDA
-277 QSPFLLNADSKSA
+277 QSPVLLNADSKSA

-309 DLGKINASFNGV
+309 DLGKIGAQFNGV
-321 SLVKTTKDKAYLSDG
+321 SLVKTTKDKAYLSNG
-336 TTLEKKSSYKLAQD
+336 ATLEKAYYKLAQD
-350 EISALLEKAIDL
+350 EISTLLEKAIDL

-400 KAEFERLYKLKRA
+400 KTEFERLYKLKRA

-428 LARDFDESGNLRVH
+428 LARDFDDSGNLRVH

-447 GDSVALNKGKKESKK
+447 GDSIALNKGKKESSK
-462 EDIEAND
+462 ENIEAND

-538 VTHGFLKGNDNAFY
+538 VTHGFLKANDDIFY
-552 KINHLDM
+552 KINYLDM

-564 EVGFM
+564 EVGFI

-575 IETSSFIGVASAL
+575 IEASSFIGGGSAL
-588 DREILANL
+588 DREILARL

-619 GTNNAYKIIAPICE
+619 ETNNAYKIIAPIYE
-633 TMQNNEERI
+633 TMQNNEKI
-642 KDFLS
+642 KNLLGAEKFS
-647 DEEYHA
+647 A
-653 VLSAFKMAENP
+653 VLSAFKMDENP
-664 TNKRDQIINANQP
+664 TNKRDQVINANQSQ
-677 PEKVKIRQ
+677 EKVKIRQ

-696 IINAQ
+696 TINAQ
-701 SQLSYQNIQKTK
+701 SQLSYQNIQKNK
-713 LIESIAKAFNESCV
+713 LIESIAKAFNESHV
-727 MCEAIIF
+727 MHEAIIF

-745 IITEPSSTLK
+745 IITEQSSTLK
-755 IKNYANA
+755 IRDYANA

-767 NMLLLDFAKDERL
+767 NALLLDFAKDEHL

-825 YGFCQNAFFNTA
+825 YGFCQNAFSNTA

-843 LYCEDGSPKN
+843 LYCEDGSPKT

-859 LGKYKSA
+859 IGKYKSA
-866 QTPSQN
+866 QTPSPN
-872 YLYDTIIYDSKI
+872 YLYETIIYDSKI
-884 EEEVSKEGMQTLE
+884 EEEVSEERVQTLE

-942 GYEKESDIPQDE
+942 GYEKESDIPPDE

-967 LSQNLKNAKKEIRVV
+967 LSQNLKNAKKEIRVI

-994 ALKNALKET
+994 ALKSALKET

>member
-1 MGCVFTTFRL
+1 
-11 RRSQTPKAKTP
+11 
-22 MIFEKQDYQQECIN
+22 MIFEKQDYQQECIY

-42 DGFDFKH
+42 DGFDFKR
-49 HDALNLKDCLSQ
+49 HDALNLKDCLNQ
-61 FHATCEIPVKNL
+61 FHAACEIPVKNV

-80 ILMET
+80 VLMET

-98 ALHKAYRQ
+98 ALHKAYKQ

-138 RHLKTYTYEGVK
+138 RHLKTYTYEGAK

-159 IKNQDELSVLLLTNS
+159 LKNQDELSVLLLTNS
-174 AIDKGEK
+174 AIDKEG

-216 KGEAFGKYFSKIG
+216 KGEAFSKYFSKIG

-265 KQIRIHSITQDA
+265 KQIRIHSVKQDA

-309 DLGKINASFNGV
+309 DLGKIGTSFNGV
-321 SLVKTTKDKAYLSDG
+321 SLVKTTKDKAYLSNG
-336 TTLEKKSSYKLAQD
+336 ATLEKASYKLTQD

-362 HFEKEAFLFDQDI
+362 HFEKEAFLFEQNI

-388 FRQIDNK
+388 FRSIQGKD
-395 GTPFI
+395 TPFI
-400 KAEFERLYKLKRA
+400 KTEFERLYKLKRA
-413 SILARENLS
+413 SILKNEDLS
-422 PSYKEY
+422 LSYREY

-538 VTHGFLKGNDNAFY
+538 VTHGFLKANDDIFY

-564 EVGFM
+564 EVGFI
-569 EGLQKE
+569 ENLQKE
-575 IETSSFIGVASAL
+575 IEASSFIGGGSAL
-588 DREILANL
+588 DREILARL

-619 GTNNAYKIIAPICE
+619 ETNNAYKIIAPICE

-642 KDFLS
+642 KSFLS

-653 VLSAFKMAENP
+653 VLSAFKMAEDP

-734 ESKRYDPQTNR
+734 ESKRYDAKTNQ
-745 IITEPSSTLK
+745 IITEESSVLK
-755 IKNYANA
+755 EKNYANA

-767 NMLLLDFAKDERL
+767 NVLLLDFAKDESL

-825 YGFCQNAFFNTA
+825 YGFCQNAFSNTA

-859 LGKYKSA
+859 IGKYKSA
-866 QTPSQN
+866 QTPSPN
-872 YLYDTIIYDSKI
+872 YLYETIIYDSKI
-884 EEEVSKEGMQTLE
+884 EEEVSEERVQTME
-897 GKSIEVFAK
+897 GKSVEVFAK

-942 GYEKESDIPQDE
+942 GYEKESDIPPDE
-954 KRKMDYAKKFFET
+954 KRKMEYAKIFFET

-994 ALKNALKET
+994 VLKNALKET

>member
-1 MGCVFTTFRL
+1 M
-11 RRSQTPKAKTP
+11 
-22 MIFEKQDYQQECIN
+22 
-36 NIITLL
+36 
-42 DGFDFKH
+42 
-49 HDALNLKDCLSQ
+49 
-61 FHATCEIPVKNL
+61 
-73 SGKLNVD
+73 
-80 ILMET
+80 
-85 GTGKTFTYLNLIF
+85 
-98 ALHKAYRQ
+98 
-106 NKFIIFVPRKPI
+106 
-118 LESVKQNIRLTK
+118 
-130 DYFYLEFK
+130 
-138 RHLKTYTYEGVK
+138 
-150 SPSNIINHY
+150 
-159 IKNQDELSVLLLTNS
+159 
-174 AIDKGEK
+174 
-181 NILNKNSETLFNTK
+181 
-195 SIFENI
+195 
-201 ADLKPISIID
+201 
-211 EPHLL
+211 L
-216 KGEAFGKYFSKIG
+216 KGEAFGKYFGKIG

-265 KQIRIHSITQDA
+265 KQIRVHSIMQDS
-277 QSPFLLNADSKSA
+277 QSPFLLHADSKSA

-309 DLGKINASFNGV
+309 DLGRIGTSFSGV
-321 SLVKTTKDKAYLSDG
+321 SLVKTAKDKAYLSDN
-336 TTLEKKSSYKLAQD
+336 TTLEKASYKLTQD

-362 HFEKEAFLFDQDI
+362 HFEKEAFLFDQNI

-395 GTPFI
+395 GAPFI
-400 KAEFERLYKLKRA
+400 KTEFERLYKLKRA
-413 SILARENLS
+413 SILANAGLS

-447 GDSVALNKGKKESKK
+447 GDSVALNKGRKEKSNK
-462 EDIEAND
+462 DNIEAND

-538 VTHGFLKGNDNAFY
+538 VTHGFLKGNDSTFY
-552 KINHLDM
+552 EINYLDM

-575 IETSSFIGVASAL
+575 IEASSFISGGNAL
-588 DREILANL
+588 DRENLAKL
-596 GLNERKINQFCDAL
+596 GLNERQINQFCGAL
-610 ETLNAVEFD
+610 EELNAVEFD
-619 GTNNAYKIIAPICE
+619 ETNNAYKIIAPIYE
-633 TMQNNEERI
+633 TMQNNEKRI

-696 IINAQ
+696 TINAQ
-701 SQLSYQNIQKTK
+701 SQLSYQNIQKNK
-713 LIESIAKAFNESCV
+713 LIESIVKAFNESHV
-727 MCEAIIF
+727 SAEIIIF
-734 ESKRYDPQTNR
+734 ESKIYDPKTNE
-745 IITEPSSTLK
+745 IKTEQSSVLK
-755 IKNYANA
+755 TKNYANA

-767 NMLLLDFAKDERL
+767 NMLLLDFAKDESL
-780 PLKFTLELYNALN
+780 PLKFVLELYNALN

-799 SPKKAFKLLKGI
+799 SPKNAFKLLKNI
-811 IKDKLHENLLSCVS
+811 IKEKLHANLLSCVS
-825 YGFCQNAFFNTA
+825 YGFCQNAFSNTA

-859 LGKYKSA
+859 LGKYKST

-872 YLYDTIIYDSKI
+872 YLYETIIYDSKI
-884 EEEVSKEGMQTLE
+884 EEEVSEERVKTLE

-942 GYEKESDIPQDE
+942 GYEKESDIPPDE
-954 KRKMDYAKKFFET
+954 KRKIEYAKKFFET

-982 FATRINKQDLLS
+982 FATRINKQDLLN

>member
-1 MGCVFTTFRL
+1 
-11 RRSQTPKAKTP
+11 

-42 DGFDFKH
+42 DGFDFKR

-61 FHATCEIPVKNL
+61 FHAACEIPVKNL

-80 ILMET
+80 VLMET

-98 ALHKAYRQ
+98 ALHKAYGQ
-106 NKFIIFVPRKPI
+106 NKFIIFVPRKAI

-174 AIDKGEK
+174 AIDKEG

-216 KGEAFGKYFSKIG
+216 KGEAFGKYFGKIG
-229 ALYFRFGAT
+229 TLYFRFGAT

-250 AFCLDSISAFRNYLV
+250 AFCLDSINAFRNYLV
-265 KQIRIHSITQDA
+265 KQIRIHSVMQDA
-277 QSPFLLNADSKSA
+277 QSPFLINADSKSA

-336 TTLEKKSSYKLAQD
+336 ATLEKASLKLTQD
-350 EISALLEKAIDL
+350 EISTLLEKAIDL
-362 HFEKEAFLFDQDI
+362 HFEKEAFLFDQNI

-395 GTPFI
+395 GAPFI
-400 KAEFERLYKLKRA
+400 KTEFERLYKLKRA

-422 PSYKEY
+422 PSYREY
-428 LARDFDESGNLRVH
+428 LKRDFDESGNLRVH

-447 GDSVALNKGKKESKK
+447 GDSIALNKGKKESSK
-462 EDIEAND
+462 ENIEAND

-552 KINHLDM
+552 KINYLDM

-564 EVGFM
+564 EVGFI

-575 IETSSFIGVASAL
+575 IEASSFIGVASAL
-588 DREILANL
+588 DREILAKL

-619 GTNNAYKIIAPICE
+619 ETNNAYKIIAPICE

-642 KDFLS
+642 KSFLS

-696 IINAQ
+696 TINAQ

-713 LIESIAKAFNESCV
+713 LIESIAKAFNESHV

-734 ESKRYDPQTNR
+734 ESKRYNPQTNR
-745 IITEPSSTLK
+745 IITEQSSTLK
-755 IKNYANA
+755 IRDHANA

-767 NMLLLDFAKDERL
+767 NALLLDFAKDERL

-843 LYCEDGSPKN
+843 LYFEDGSPKN

-859 LGKYKSA
+859 LGKYKSV

-872 YLYDTIIYDSKI
+872 YLYETIIYDSKI
-884 EEEVSKEGMQTLE
+884 EEEVSKEGVQKVE
-897 GKSIEVFAK
+897 NKSIEVFAK

-919 EPDFAYLLKDEK
+919 EPDFAYLIKDEK
-931 GAKIFFVCETK
+931 GTKIFFACETK
-942 GYEKESDIPQDE
+942 GYEKESDIPKDE
-954 KRKMDYAKKFFET
+954 KRKIEYAKIFFET

>member
-1 MGCVFTTFRL
+1 
-11 RRSQTPKAKTP
+11 

-42 DGFDFKH
+42 DGFDFKR
-49 HDALNLKDCLSQ
+49 HDALNLKDCLNQ
-61 FHATCEIPVKNL
+61 FHAACEIPVKNL

-80 ILMET
+80 VLMET

-98 ALHKAYRQ
+98 ALHKAYKQ
-106 NKFIIFVPRKPI
+106 NKFIIFVPRKAI

-138 RHLKTYTYEGVK
+138 RHLKTYTYEGVR

-174 AIDKGEK
+174 AIDKEG
-181 NILNKNSETLFNTK
+181 NILNKNSENLFNTK

-216 KGEAFGKYFSKIG
+216 KGEAFGEYFSKIG
-229 ALYFRFGAT
+229 VLYFRFGAT

-265 KQIRIHSITQDA
+265 KQIRIHSVMQDS

-321 SLVKTTKDKAYLSDG
+321 SLVKTTKDKVYLSDG
-336 TTLEKKSSYKLAQD
+336 ATLEKASYKLAQD
-350 EISALLEKAIDL
+350 EISTLLEKAIDL
-362 HFEKEAFLFDQDI
+362 HFEKEAFLFDQNI

-400 KAEFERLYKLKRA
+400 KTEFERLYKLKRA
-413 SILARENLS
+413 SILAKENLS
-422 PSYKEY
+422 PSYREY
-428 LARDFDESGNLRVH
+428 LKRDFDDSGNLRVH

-447 GDSVALNKGKKESKK
+447 GDSIVLNKGKKESSK
-462 EDIEAND
+462 ENIEAND

-538 VTHGFLKGNDNAFY
+538 VTHGFLKGNDDAFY
-552 KINHLDM
+552 EINHLDM

-575 IETSSFIGVASAL
+575 IEASSFIGGGSVL
-588 DREILANL
+588 DREILAKL
-596 GLNERKINQFCDAL
+596 GLNERKINKFCDTL

-619 GTNNAYKIIAPICE
+619 ETNNAYKIIAPICE
-633 TMQNNEERI
+633 TMQNNEEVI

-647 DEEYHA
+647 DEEYCA

-664 TNKRDQIINANQP
+664 TNKRDQVINANQSQ
-677 PEKVKIRQ
+677 EKVKIHQ

-696 IINAQ
+696 TINAQ
-701 SQLSYQNIQKTK
+701 SRISYQNIQKTK
-713 LIESIAKAFNESCV
+713 LIESIAKAFNESHV
-727 MCEAIIF
+727 SAEAIKF
-734 ESKRYDPQTNR
+734 ESQWYDPKTNR
-745 IITEPSSTLK
+745 IITEPSSALK
-755 IKNYANA
+755 TKNYANA

-767 NMLLLDFAKDERL
+767 NALLLDFAKDESL

-811 IKDKLHENLLSCVS
+811 IKDELHANLLSCVS
-825 YGFCQNAFFNTA
+825 YEFCQNAFSNTA

-843 LYCEDGSPKN
+843 LYFEDGSPKT
-853 EIEKHK
+853 EIEKHQ
-859 LGKYKSA
+859 LGKYKST

-872 YLYDTIIYDSKI
+872 YLYETIIYDSKI
-884 EEEVSKEGMQTLE
+884 EEEVSKERVKVE

-919 EPDFAYLLKDEK
+919 EPDFAYLLKDNK

-954 KRKMDYAKKFFET
+954 KRKIEYAKKFFET
-967 LSQNLKNAKKEIRVV
+967 LSQNLKNAKKGIRVV
-982 FATRINKQDLLS
+982 FATRINQQDLLS
-994 ALKNALKET
+994 ALKNVLKDT

>member
-1 MGCVFTTFRL
+1 
-11 RRSQTPKAKTP
+11 

-42 DGFDFKH
+42 DGFDFKR
-49 HDALNLKDCLSQ
+49 HDALNLKDCLNQ
-61 FHATCEIPVKNL
+61 FHAACEIPVKNL

-98 ALHKAYRQ
+98 ALHKAYKQ
-106 NKFIIFVPRKPI
+106 NKFIIFVPRKAI

-150 SPSNIINHY
+150 SQSNIIDHY
-159 IKNQDELSVLLLTNS
+159 LKNQDELSVLLLTNS
-174 AIDKGEK
+174 AIDKSA
-181 NILNKNSETLFNTK
+181 NILNKNSESLFNTK

-216 KGEAFGKYFSKIG
+216 KGEAFFKYFGKIG

-238 FAKEKEHALSNV
+238 FAKEKEQALSNV

-265 KQIRIHSITQDA
+265 KQIRIHSVMQDA
-277 QSPFLLNADSKSA
+277 QSPFLINADSKSA

-297 GILKQITLSKGE
+297 GILKKITFSKGE
-309 DLGKINASFNGV
+309 DLGKIGAPFNGV
-321 SLVKTTKDKAYLSDG
+321 SLVKITKDKAYLSDG
-336 TTLEKKSSYKLAQD
+336 TTLEKASSYKLTPD
-350 EISALLEKAIDL
+350 EISTLLDKAIDL
-362 HFEKEAFLFDQDI
+362 HFKKEAFLFDLNI

-388 FRQIDNK
+388 FRQIDGK
-395 GTPFI
+395 DAPFI
-400 KAEFERLYKLKRA
+400 KTEFERLYKIKRD
-413 SILARENLS
+413 SILANENLS
-422 PSYKEY
+422 PSYREY

-447 GDSVALNKGKKESKK
+447 GDSIALNQGRKESNR
-462 EDIEAND
+462 ENLEAND

-526 GLRIALNQEGKR
+526 GLRIAINQEGKR
-538 VTHGFLKGNDNAFY
+538 VTLGFLKGNDNAFY
-552 KINHLDM
+552 EINYLDM

-564 EVGFM
+564 EVGFI

-575 IETSSFIGVASAL
+575 IEASSFISSGNAL
-588 DREILANL
+588 DRENLAKL
-596 GLNERKINQFCDAL
+596 GLNERKINKFCDAL
-610 ETLNAVEFD
+610 EDLNAVEFD
-619 GTNNAYKIIAPICE
+619 ETNNAYTIIAPICE

-642 KDFLS
+642 KSFLN
-647 DEEYHA
+647 DEKYYA

-664 TNKRDQIINANQP
+664 TNKRDQIINANYPQ
-677 PEKVKIRQ
+677 EKVKIRQ
-685 NLAKEFKELWQ
+685 DLAKEFKELWQ
-696 IINAQ
+696 TINAQ
-701 SQLSYQNIQKTK
+701 SQISYQNIQKTK
-713 LIESIAKAFNESCV
+713 LIESIAKAFNESHV
-727 MCEAIIF
+727 IREAIVF

-745 IITEPSSTLK
+745 IITEELSRLK
-755 IKNYANA
+755 TKNYANA

-767 NMLLLDFAKDERL
+767 NALLLDFAKDESL
-780 PLKFTLELYNALN
+780 SLKFTLELYNALN

-811 IKDKLHENLLSCVS
+811 IKDELHANLLSCVS
-825 YGFCQNAFFNTA
+825 YEFCQNAFSNTA

-843 LYCEDGSPKN
+843 LYFEDGSPKT

-859 LGKYKSA
+859 IGKYKSA
-866 QTPSQN
+866 QTPSHS

-884 EEEVSKEGMQTLE
+884 EEKVSEERVEKAEDM
-897 GKSIEVFAK
+897 SIEVFAK

-919 EPDFAYLLKDEK
+919 EPDFAYLLKDSK

-942 GYEKESDIPQDE
+942 GYKDESDIPQDE
-954 KRKMDYAKKFFET
+954 KRKIDYAKIFFEK
-967 LSQNLKNAKKEIRVV
+967 LSENLKNAKKEIRVV
-982 FATRINKQDLLS
+982 FATRINKQGLLK

-1003 P
+1003 Q

>member
-1 MGCVFTTFRL
+1 
-11 RRSQTPKAKTP
+11 
-22 MIFEKQDYQQECIN
+22 
-36 NIITLL
+36 
-42 DGFDFKH
+42 
-49 HDALNLKDCLSQ
+49 
-61 FHATCEIPVKNL
+61 
-73 SGKLNVD
+73 
-80 ILMET
+80 
-85 GTGKTFTYLNLIF
+85 
-98 ALHKAYRQ
+98 
-106 NKFIIFVPRKPI
+106 
-118 LESVKQNIRLTK
+118 
-130 DYFYLEFK
+130 
-138 RHLKTYTYEGVK
+138 
-150 SPSNIINHY
+150 
-159 IKNQDELSVLLLTNS
+159 
-174 AIDKGEK
+174 
-181 NILNKNSETLFNTK
+181 
-195 SIFENI
+195 
-201 ADLKPISIID
+201 
-211 EPHLL
+211 
-216 KGEAFGKYFSKIG
+216 
-229 ALYFRFGAT
+229 
-238 FAKEKEHALSNV
+238 
-250 AFCLDSISAFRNYLV
+250 
-265 KQIRIHSITQDA
+265 
-277 QSPFLLNADSKSA
+277 
-290 KIAFYKA
+290 
-297 GILKQITLSKGE
+297 
-309 DLGKINASFNGV
+309 
-321 SLVKTTKDKAYLSDG
+321 
-336 TTLEKKSSYKLAQD
+336 
-350 EISALLEKAIDL
+350 
-362 HFEKEAFLFDQDI
+362 
-375 KALSLFFIPKIED
+375 
-388 FRQIDNK
+388 
-395 GTPFI
+395 
-400 KAEFERLYKLKRA
+400 
-413 SILARENLS
+413 
-422 PSYKEY
+422 
-428 LARDFDESGNLRVH
+428 
-442 QGYFS
+442 
-447 GDSVALNKGKKESKK
+447 
-462 EDIEAND
+462 
-469 IKMILSE
+469 MILSE

-526 GLRIALNQEGKR
+526 GLRIAINQEGKR

-552 KINHLDM
+552 KINYLDM

-564 EVGFM
+564 EVGFI

-575 IETSSFIGVASAL
+575 IEASSFIGGGNAL
-588 DREILANL
+588 DREDLAKL
-596 GLNERKINQFCDAL
+596 GLNEREINKLFVELENSNAL
-610 ETLNAVEFD
+610 EFD
-619 GTNNAYKIIAPICE
+619 ETNNAYKIIAPICE

-677 PEKVKIRQ
+677 QEKVKIRQ

-696 IINAQ
+696 TINAQ

-713 LIESIAKAFNESCV
+713 LIESIAKAFNESHV
-727 MCEAIIF
+727 SAEVIKF

-745 IITEPSSTLK
+745 IITEQSSTLK
-755 IKNYANA
+755 IRDYANA

-767 NMLLLDFAKDERL
+767 NALLLDFAKDERL

-825 YGFCQNAFFNTA
+825 YGFCQNAFSNTA

-859 LGKYKSA
+859 IGKYKSA
-866 QTPSQN
+866 QTPSPN
-872 YLYDTIIYDSKI
+872 YLYETIIYDSKI
-884 EEEVSKEGMQTLE
+884 EEEVSEEGVQTLE

-942 GYEKESDIPQDE
+942 GYEKESDIPPDE
-954 KRKMDYAKKFFET
+954 KRKIEYAKKFFET

-982 FATRINKQDLLS
+982 FATRINKQDLFNT
-994 ALKNALKET
+994 LKNALKET